1 MQNVGA
7 AFAGSQTRCG
17 CRGCLQTHV
26 DIFNFDQCKYKTEH
40 SKYQRDLRFLE
51 LDQSRFCRTVERL
64 FRDQVKHADPSRGGG
79 WGGTGRISAEL
90 PASKPR
96 SCLARATNTGQ
107 MVKVHIKSMLGGK
120 FPSAHHHPATRL
132 AQLHRR

>member
-79 WGGTGRISAEL
+79 GGGAYLCRAASQQATLL
-90 PASKPR
+90 PR
-96 SCLARATNTGQ
+96 TCN
-107 MVKVHIKSMLGGK
+107 
-120 FPSAHHHPATRL
+120 
-132 AQLHRR
+132 

>member
-79 WGGTGRISAEL
+79 GAYLCRAASQQATLL
-90 PASKPR
+90 PR
-96 SCLARATNTGQ
+96 TCN
-107 MVKVHIKSMLGGK
+107 
-120 FPSAHHHPATRL
+120 
-132 AQLHRR
+132 